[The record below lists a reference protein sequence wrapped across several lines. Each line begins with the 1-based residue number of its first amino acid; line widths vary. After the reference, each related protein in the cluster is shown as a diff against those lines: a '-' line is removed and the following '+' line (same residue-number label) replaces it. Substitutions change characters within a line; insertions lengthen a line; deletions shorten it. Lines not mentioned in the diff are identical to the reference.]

1 MSCDLNRLPPELLGL
16 VLDGPDWAR
25 GHMIR
30 LDQMRTFEQS
40 SHGPRGWATW
50 AEQFVPFLI
59 GTELP
64 SKIRDLVLTVWS
76 WHRVRG
82 LNPWNRTRSNTYS
95 DFERW
100 YSPDNNSIFHHMTN
114 SNDEYSNFYTNLAYQ
129 RKIGRIG
136 SETVFDLT
144 DVAQDREVDYAYH
157 VLHRRQSF

>member
-1 MSCDLNRLPPELLGL
+1 MSCDLTRLPPELLGL

-30 LDQMRTFEQS
+30 LDQDRAIEQA

-59 GTELP
+59 GTEDP

-100 YSPDNNSIFHHMTN
+100 PGNGD
-114 SNDEYSNFYTNLAYQ
+114 FYDDYYNAYTGPYE
-129 RKIGRIG
+129 RKIGRTG
-136 SETVFDLT
+136 SETVFKLT

-157 VLHRRQSF
+157 ILHRQQSF